1 MGWSFHNNVS
11 SKNSSTNLQY
21 NSTNEDKMRVVKCS
35 KRPSNGI
42 VLCECKCPKA
52 WTKYSIDC
60 FTKKLVGKSSGS
72 TNGITQRFQLRSTSN
87 NVVISSMV
95 NWNEKWGGHSNC
107 PEN

>member
-60 FTKKLVGKSSGS
+60 FTKKIRMEEFREYKRNHSK
-72 TNGITQRFQLRSTSN
+72 IPIEKYFQQCGN
-87 NVVISSMV
+87 
-95 NWNEKWGGHSNC
+95 
-107 PEN
+107 